1 MGVCLVAQLCMTLCD
16 PCTVAHQSPVSMG
29 ILQARI
35 LEWIALCSFRGS
47 SQPRGWTH
55 VFDIEHRFFTI
66 WVTRE
71 NSISQNWNPYFQKII
86 NRREHS
92 QQTLDIHAH
101 VVVNI
106 ERETLLKTG
115 NGANW
120 ERMLSPCQHC
130 TLSSR
135 YCNVKKNKISTGS
148 KKISKTVCTYSMII
162 HKQF

>member
-1 MGVCLVAQLCMTLCD
+1 MCVCVLSRSVVYDSLWPLYCSPPGSCVHGDSPGKNTGVDC
-16 PCTVAHQSPVSMG
+16 PVL
-29 ILQARI
+29 LQRI
-35 LEWIALCSFRGS
+35 F
-47 SQPRGWTH
+47 PTRGWTH
-55 VFDIEHRFFTI
+55 VFGIEHRFFTI

-86 NRREHS
+86 NRREYS

-101 VVVNI
+101 FVVNI

-120 ERMLSPCQHC
+120 ESMLSPCQHC

-135 YCNVKKNKISTGS
+135 YCNKKNKISTGS
-148 KKISKTVCTYSMII
+148 KKNKQNSMYIQ
-162 HKQF
+162 HDYT